1 MELEALWSGRPNQT
15 QLSVDRQVNRLQ
27 LQEDDVVGAQ
37 VVSADVRQG
46 DDMDE
51 AVGAVQNDG
60 ATRAK
65 AFEVCS
71 VSRAYIS
78 YLHLRSSALTEHAH
92 AALETGMVV

>member
-1 MELEALWSGRPNQT
+1 MSSPDLQQFCIGAGALWSGRPNQT

-37 VVSADVRQG
+37 VVNEDVRQG
-46 DDMDE
+46 DDTDE
-51 AVGAVQNDG
+51 AVAAVQNDG

-71 VSRAYIS
+71 VSSAHMS
-78 YLHLRSSALTEHAH
+78 CPHLPSSALT
-92 AALETGMVV
+92 